1 MKKSIFFILFI
12 AVCSFVFA
20 GFHNYD
26 KKHWEVWRWVSST
39 FSDNERAY
47 YMRDYMLQS
56 VEALAEVE
64 PRLTSYK
71 AWGEIESLDYYQFFI
86 LLKERIEEENWEEDL
101 WPFAVDVLEEHN
113 LFTEN
118 NESIKL
124 MSYWEYT
131 EIDRSEKETFLG
143 AMVFIYQVI
152 GHIFP
157 ELYTNSVVL
166 QNVDNVDFDPYQDL
180 VVQVDNAYARG
191 ANPIIT
197 AVEILSTI
205 EE

>member
-12 AVCSFVFA
+12 TVCSFVFA

-26 KKHWEVWRWVSST
+26 EKHWEVWRWATST
-39 FSDNERAY
+39 FSDNERSY

-56 VEALAEVE
+56 IEALAVVE

-71 AWGEIESLDYYQFFI
+71 AWNKIESLDYYQFFI

-131 EIDRSEKETFLG
+131 EIDRSEQETFLG

-166 QNVDNVDFDPYQDL
+166 QNVDNIDFDPYQDL
-180 VVQVDNAYARG
+180 VVQVDNAYAQG